1 MAITTLSN
9 VKTILGITSTTTD
22 TYINTLIPM
31 VEGDYLFIRNKEFE
45 LDDDDA
51 IVYPSNS
58 EMTAIRMIAYLM
70 ATKDNGNLGST
81 VASESISRYSV
92 SYNSTTL
99 GYPEGIV
106 SMINRYEVLLM
117 GIKRFLRKKRQYKE

>member
-106 SMINRYEVLLM
+106 SMINRYV
-117 GIKRFLRKKRQYKE
+117 RFF